1 MTTLVITHD
10 VTDIAAWQ
18 RALAAGA
25 AIRRRHGS
33 TGERFLV
40 EGTSVL
46 GLLDFPDDAAAQAF
60 LADPELRRPIPG
72 VPGVPTVRLL
82 HEVRP

>member
-10 VTDIAAWQ
+10 VTDLDAWRQ
-18 RALAAGA
+18 ALAAGA

-40 EGTSVL
+40 DGSSVL

-60 LADPELRRPIPG
+60 LADPDLRRPIPG
-72 VPGVPTVRLL
+72 VPAAPSIRLL
-82 HEVRP
+82 HEIHP